1 MMEYTSTDFV
11 LNMGTMFGIWILI
24 FFVSL
29 VAKVLTLILPK
40 DNRVNKYLTQKLQS
54 FYWNGLIETFEA
66 NYLLLTVC
74 SFL

>member
-29 VAKVLTLILPK
+29 VAKVLTLVLPK

-54 FYWNGLIETFEA
+54 FYWNRLI
-66 NYLLLTVC
+66 
-74 SFL
+74 